1 MRALKKVPSNA
12 KGLKKLPTPVR
23 NKMGYMQDGAKFA
36 PMSNQKI
43 SREMVEKDFN
53 ESMKKH
59 MQFTN
64 KLAKQLADGVD
75 SRGLPLKPAARKA
88 LEKDVKKRKQYE
100 QTAKPNYKDVGLSLP
115 KGPAPFEDDAMPK
128 AKYGMK
134 AVKKKMP
141 GGGKMPVYRKGGK
154 VVKYKKGGELTVAE
168 RKAKAAAEALK
179 RRELQDKYKIAEDR
193 VTEDAKDRVKELN
206 ERNRKSFGKDLT
218 KDQKARAMSRLRKN
232 QRLESVVVRDNIK
245 EDLRNIGLGKEEL
258 AYIGR
263 PDRYGDLATIKDKQ
277 YRTKKR
283 DDGSYLMS
291 RVKNIY
297 NDFEGQAP
305 KGAQLRPIKKPKR

>member
-1 MRALKKVPSNA
+1 MRALKKVPSDA
-12 KGLKKLPTPVR
+12 KGLKKLPTSVR

-88 LEKDVKKRKQYE
+88 LEKDVKQRKQYE
-100 QTAKPNYKDVGLSLP
+100 QTARPNYKDVGLRLP
-115 KGPAPFEDDAMPK
+115 KGDAPFEDDAMPK

-154 VVKYKKGGELTVAE
+154 IVKYQEGGEIGPDQKKNKGRIIVQELPRNEQKKLGMPARDESYLMGRGKYEDFHNMNLYSATPE
-168 RKAKAAAEALK
+168 EALK
-179 RRELQDKYKIAEDR
+179 YYKMDAAKKLLNKEGIAAGASYSPEQVMSMARKKVDMNAVNKMAKTSFMDWSADR
-193 VTEDAKDRVKELN
+193 KKN
-206 ERNRKSFGKDLT
+206 P
-218 KDQKARAMSRLRKN
+218 KAYAGSYRGVGGA
-232 QRLESVVVRDNIK
+232 QRL
-245 EDLRNIGLGKEEL
+245 
-258 AYIGR
+258 
-263 PDRYGDLATIKDKQ
+263 
-277 YRTKKR
+277 KK
-283 DDGSYLMS
+283 
-291 RVKNIY
+291 
-297 NDFEGQAP
+297 
-305 KGAQLRPIKKPKR
+305 

>member
-100 QTAKPNYKDVGLSLP
+100 QTAKPNYKDVGLGLP

-154 VVKYKKGGELTVAE
+154 VVKYQEGGVTRAGSGTVRTMPSSSGREVAYYDGPGGVPKE
-168 RKAKAAAEALK
+168 GMPGTRSFTTPGTDRKNKDVSKMEPLKLRDHLRVLEASKLLKQSGVNSVITMSDDEILKAARDKNLYDDVVNNSNKSYKNEIA
-179 RRELQDKYKIAEDR
+179 RRK
-193 VTEDAKDRVKELN
+193 
-206 ERNRKSFGKDLT
+206 
-218 KDQKARAMSRLRKN
+218 LRK
-232 QRLESVVVRDNIK
+232 
-245 EDLRNIGLGKEEL
+245 
-258 AYIGR
+258 
-263 PDRYGDLATIKDKQ
+263 
-277 YRTKKR
+277 
-283 DDGSYLMS
+283 
-291 RVKNIY
+291 
-297 NDFEGQAP
+297 
-305 KGAQLRPIKKPKR
+305 

>member
-100 QTAKPNYKDVGLSLP
+100 QTAKPNYKDVGLGLP
-115 KGPAPFEDDAMPK
+115 KGDAPFEDDAMPK

-154 VVKYKKGGELTVAE
+154 VVKYQGGAEFDVPEKGGKKSAMMDE
-168 RKAKAAAEALK
+168 RKQMLEDVRENSNQMKIERALMQRIGFAQDRAKRQGL
-179 RRELQDKYKIAEDR
+179 EDWSQGFSQ
-193 VTEDAKDRVKELN
+193 EEM
-206 ERNRKSFGKDLT
+206 DL
-218 KDQKARAMSRLRKN
+218 
-232 QRLESVVVRDNIK
+232 
-245 EDLRNIGLGKEEL
+245 
-258 AYIGR
+258 
-263 PDRYGDLATIKDKQ
+263 
-277 YRTKKR
+277 
-283 DDGSYLMS
+283 
-291 RVKNIY
+291 Y
-297 NDFEGQAP
+297 N
-305 KGAQLRPIKKPKR
+305 KIKKDGMTPDLKKTDPRFMK